1 MADEGSGLFQ
11 VDSALV
17 RDTMVEAIHEKVEAR
32 RKEGPPERI
41 LSVLEAEGGPTTG
54 CEDPKLD
61 KGLRHA
67 GYFTRVVEVEMF
79 EPARHTAEWIPEMLN
94 ERLAEAG
101 DWSRAVTEAC
111 VDLADSE
118 PLGKP
123 RPDDE
128 RARTWRIP
136 GPGGHVRHYASSRAI
151 GEELGRINAIS
162 EIGDPSELKRLW
174 LYGFFVRA
182 CEEAVPPEAEEPA
195 DGESSPAEAE
205 GPAGGEPAP
214 AEAEEPAG
222 GE

>member
-1 MADEGSGLFQ
+1 MAEEPSGLFQ

-17 RDTMVEAIHEKVEAR
+17 RDTMVEAIHEKVEAHR
-32 RKEGPPERI
+32 GEGPPASI
-41 LSVLEAEGGPTTG
+41 LPVLEAAEGPRTG
-54 CEDPKLD
+54 CEDAQLD

-67 GYFTRVVEVEMF
+67 GYLARVVETEMF
-79 EPARHTAEWIPEMLN
+79 EPARRPTEWIPEMLK
-94 ERLAEAG
+94 ERLAATG

-111 VDLADSE
+111 TDLANSE

-123 RPDDE
+123 KHDDE

-151 GEELGRINAIS
+151 GEELGRINAIA

-182 CEEAVPPEAEEPA
+182 CEEALPPDAEPPSE
-195 DGESSPAEAE
+195 D
-205 GPAGGEPAP
+205 
-214 AEAEEPAG
+214 
-222 GE
+222 